1 MIRNISKTIATLVLV
16 LIFSAPVTYAN
27 DPLTI
32 KLDNMKN
39 GITRLIGAVEE
50 QRKRLETLQSDLD
63 KSVPNEEFLREI
75 TKTQDEID
83 ALRNIIHTEVEKIV
97 ATNGMLRS
105 QLSDLSEENVILLRE
120 QAELKERLA
129 QIENIF
135 REEKQIERIV
145 KRADGSAELFT
156 LNSLGQYRSLLP
168 PSEDCADYGKILQKF
183 SNRDVNAVFVLGTGD
198 VVQVC
203 RLEYLMNDWQVQ
215 VATVADR
222 AHIIT
227 Q

>member
-1 MIRNISKTIATLVLV
+1 MIRNISKTIATLFLV
-16 LIFSAPVTYAN
+16 LIFSAPATYAN
-27 DPLTI
+27 DPLSI

-39 GITRLIGAVEE
+39 GITRLISAVEE

-63 KSVPNEEFLREI
+63 KSVPNEEYLRDI
-75 TKTQDEID
+75 KKTQDEID
-83 ALRNIIHTEVEKIV
+83 ALRNFISTEVAEIV
-97 ATNGMLRS
+97 ATTGMLRS
-105 QLSDLSEENVILLRE
+105 QLSDLSEENVILMRE
-120 QAELKERLA
+120 QTELEERLA

-156 LNSLGQYRSLLP
+156 LNSLGQYRGLLP
-168 PSEDCADYGKILQKF
+168 PSDECADYGQILQKF

-203 RLEYLMNDWQVQ
+203 KLEYLMNDWQVQ
-215 VATVADR
+215 IATVADR

-227 Q
+227 W

>member
-1 MIRNISKTIATLVLV
+1 MIRNISKTIATLFLV
-16 LIFSAPVTYAN
+16 LIFSAPATYAN

-39 GITRLIGAVEE
+39 GITRLISAVEE

-63 KSVPNEEFLREI
+63 KSVPNEEYLRDI
-75 TKTQDEID
+75 KKTQDEID
-83 ALRNIIHTEVEKIV
+83 ALRNFISTEVAEIV
-97 ATNGMLRS
+97 ATTGMLRS
-105 QLSDLSEENVILLRE
+105 QLSDLSEENVILMRE
-120 QAELKERLA
+120 QTELEERLA

-156 LNSLGQYRSLLP
+156 LNSLGQYRGLLP
-168 PSEDCADYGKILQKF
+168 PSDECADYGQILQKF

-203 RLEYLMNDWQVQ
+203 KLEYLMNDWQVQ

-227 Q
+227 R

>member
-1 MIRNISKTIATLVLV
+1 MIRNISKTIVTLFLV
-16 LIFSAPVTYAN
+16 LIFSAPATYAN

-63 KSVPNEEFLREI
+63 KSVSNEEFLRDI

-83 ALRNIIHTEVEKIV
+83 ALRNFISTEVAEIV
-97 ATNGMLRS
+97 ATAGMLRS

-120 QAELKERLA
+120 QAELEERLA

-156 LNSLGQYRSLLP
+156 LNSLGQYRGLLP
-168 PSEDCADYGKILQKF
+168 PSDECADYGQILQKF

-203 RLEYLMNDWQVQ
+203 KREYLMNDWQVQ
-215 VATVADR
+215 IATVADR

-227 Q
+227 W

>member
-1 MIRNISKTIATLVLV
+1 MIRNISKTIATLFLV
-16 LIFSAPVTYAN
+16 LIFSAPATYAN

-39 GITRLIGAVEE
+39 GITRLISAVEE

-63 KSVPNEEFLREI
+63 KSVPNEEYLRDI
-75 TKTQDEID
+75 KKTQDEID
-83 ALRNIIHTEVEKIV
+83 ALRNFISTEVAEIV
-97 ATNGMLRS
+97 ATTGMLRS
-105 QLSDLSEENVILLRE
+105 QLSDLSEENVILMRE
-120 QAELKERLA
+120 QTELEERLA

-156 LNSLGQYRSLLP
+156 LNSLGQYRGLLP
-168 PSEDCADYGKILQKF
+168 PSDECADYGQILQKF

-203 RLEYLMNDWQVQ
+203 KLEYLMNDWQVQ

-227 Q
+227 W

>member
-1 MIRNISKTIATLVLV
+1 MIRNISKTIATLFLV
-16 LIFSAPVTYAN
+16 LIFSAPATYAN

-63 KSVPNEEFLREI
+63 KSVPNEEYLRDI
-75 TKTQDEID
+75 KKTQDEID
-83 ALRNIIHTEVEKIV
+83 ALRNFISTEVAEIV
-97 ATNGMLRS
+97 ATTGMLRS
-105 QLSDLSEENVILLRE
+105 QLSDLSEENVILMRE
-120 QAELKERLA
+120 QTELEERLA

-156 LNSLGQYRSLLP
+156 LNSLGQYRGLLP
-168 PSEDCADYGKILQKF
+168 PSDECADYGQILQKF

-203 RLEYLMNDWQVQ
+203 KLEYLMNDWQVQ

-227 Q
+227 W

>member
-1 MIRNISKTIATLVLV
+1 MIRNISKTIATLFLV
-16 LIFSAPVTYAN
+16 LIFSAPATYAN
-27 DPLTI
+27 DPLSI

-39 GITRLIGAVEE
+39 GITRLISAVEE

-63 KSVPNEEFLREI
+63 KSVPNEEYLRDI
-75 TKTQDEID
+75 KKTQDEID
-83 ALRNIIHTEVEKIV
+83 ALRNFISTEVAEIV
-97 ATNGMLRS
+97 ATTGMLRS
-105 QLSDLSEENVILLRE
+105 QLSDLSEENVILMRE
-120 QAELKERLA
+120 QTELEERLA

-156 LNSLGQYRSLLP
+156 LNSLGQYRGLLP
-168 PSEDCADYGKILQKF
+168 PSDECADYGQILQKF

-203 RLEYLMNDWQVQ
+203 KLEYLMNDWQVQ

-227 Q
+227 W

>member
-1 MIRNISKTIATLVLV
+1 MIRNISKTIATLFLV
-16 LIFSAPVTYAN
+16 LIFSAPATYAN
-27 DPLTI
+27 DPLSI

-39 GITRLIGAVEE
+39 GITRLISAVEE

-63 KSVPNEEFLREI
+63 KSVPNEEYLRDI
-75 TKTQDEID
+75 KKTQDEID
-83 ALRNIIHTEVEKIV
+83 ALRNFISTEVAEIV
-97 ATNGMLRS
+97 ATTGMLRS
-105 QLSDLSEENVILLRE
+105 QLSDLSEENVILMRE
-120 QAELKERLA
+120 QTELEERLA

-135 REEKQIERIV
+135 REEKQIDRIV

-156 LNSLGQYRSLLP
+156 LNSLGQYRGLLP
-168 PSEDCADYGKILQKF
+168 PSDECADYGQILQKF

-203 RLEYLMNDWQVQ
+203 KLEYLMNDWQVQ

-227 Q
+227 W

>member
-1 MIRNISKTIATLVLV
+1 MIRNISKTIATLFLV
-16 LIFSAPVTYAN
+16 LIFSAPATYAN
-27 DPLTI
+27 DPLSI

-39 GITRLIGAVEE
+39 GITRLISAVEE

-63 KSVPNEEFLREI
+63 KSVPSEEYLRDI
-75 TKTQDEID
+75 KKTQDEID
-83 ALRNIIHTEVEKIV
+83 ALRNFISTEVAEIV
-97 ATNGMLRS
+97 ATTGMLRS
-105 QLSDLSEENVILLRE
+105 QLSDLSEENVILMRE
-120 QAELKERLA
+120 QTELEERLA

-156 LNSLGQYRSLLP
+156 LNSLGQYRGLLP
-168 PSEDCADYGKILQKF
+168 PSDECADYGQILQKF

-203 RLEYLMNDWQVQ
+203 KLEYLMNDWQVQ

-227 Q
+227 W

>member
-1 MIRNISKTIATLVLV
+1 MIRNISKTIATLFLV
-16 LIFSAPVTYAN
+16 LIFSAPATYAN
-27 DPLTI
+27 DPLSI

-39 GITRLIGAVEE
+39 GITRLISAVEE

-63 KSVPNEEFLREI
+63 KSVPNEEYLRDI
-75 TKTQDEID
+75 KKTQDEID
-83 ALRNIIHTEVEKIV
+83 ALRNFISTEVAEIV
-97 ATNGMLRS
+97 ATTGMLRS
-105 QLSDLSEENVILLRE
+105 QLSDLSEENVILMRE
-120 QAELKERLA
+120 QTELEERLA

-156 LNSLGQYRSLLP
+156 LNSLGQYRGLLP
-168 PSEDCADYGKILQKF
+168 PSDECADYGQILQKF

-203 RLEYLMNDWQVQ
+203 KLEYLMNDWQVQ

-227 Q
+227 R